1 MRILLNVLVNSK
13 FWKILCEIILKLGDL
28 ISFILQDKE
37 SEYNDTEE

>member
-13 FWKILCEIILKLGDL
+13 FWKIVCEIILKLGDL

-37 SEYNDTEE
+37 SDSIDPEE

>member
-1 MRILLNVLVNSK
+1 MRILLNVLINSK

-37 SEYNDTEE
+37 SDYTETEE